1 MNIAFCAY
9 AYKENFQSGHN
20 LQSDDTKNIYLKNS
34 YVALRSCKYFNHDT
48 EVALVTNVE
57 LSSYWRELFDKS
69 KITVYKV
76 EFDNFI
82 FEEGYGWSLAFYKLC
97 ALKFICS
104 LEYGNIV
111 LLDTDTYT
119 QRTFE
124 DIWLECKHNILLYD
138 ISRGIYNGDYREFC
152 KEAQKYLNTDE
163 YLTRWGGEFIAG
175 NRKMLSEFIS
185 YCEEIYLSMKRQ
197 RFLTIN
203 GDEFIE
209 SIAAWKMKNYV
220 KNGAAYVFRYW
231 TAYRW
236 HYTCSNCQS
245 NPVCILHCPR
255 EKDYGFVRL
264 FNYIMKYNEL
274 PVAQKVYKMLNL
286 DMFSYVKLEVA
297 KRLLNWR
304 RK

>member
-48 EVALVTNVE
+48 EVALVTNIE

-124 DIWLECKHNILLYD
+124 DIWLGKVVIADDVVIGANTVVTKSILEAGITVAGIPAKK
-138 ISRGIYNGDYREFC
+138 ISDTGSE
-152 KEAQKYLNTDE
+152 E
-163 YLTRWGGEFIAG
+163 YL
-175 NRKMLSEFIS
+175 
-185 YCEEIYLSMKRQ
+185 
-197 RFLTIN
+197 
-203 GDEFIE
+203 
-209 SIAAWKMKNYV
+209 
-220 KNGAAYVFRYW
+220 
-231 TAYRW
+231 
-236 HYTCSNCQS
+236 
-245 NPVCILHCPR
+245 
-255 EKDYGFVRL
+255 
-264 FNYIMKYNEL
+264 
-274 PVAQKVYKMLNL
+274 
-286 DMFSYVKLEVA
+286 
-297 KRLLNWR
+297 
-304 RK
+304 